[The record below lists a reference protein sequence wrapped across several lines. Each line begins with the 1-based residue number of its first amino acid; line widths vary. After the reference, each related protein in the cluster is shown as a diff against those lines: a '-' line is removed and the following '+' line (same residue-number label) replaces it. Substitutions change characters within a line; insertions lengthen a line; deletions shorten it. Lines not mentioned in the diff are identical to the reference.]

1 MRITIF
7 NHFWFSNLITI
18 ILQELETQINSV
30 GLFKS
35 EQKMIQ
41 NSFEE
46 KIKQLEI
53 IDSQKQ
59 REVENLSMDL
69 NQAKVI
75 SLIKFFIDVLLT
87 LSQN

>member
-7 NHFWFSNLITI
+7 NHFCFSNLITI

-87 LSQN
+87 LSRN